1 MAKVTVI
8 KPTINPHTHIS
19 IDAPHKRRV
28 AAYARVST
36 DQDEQFTSYEAQID
50 YYTKYI
56 KANDEWEFVNV
67 YTDEGISGTSTK
79 RRDGF
84 KQMIEDALNGKIDL
98 IVTKSISRFAR
109 NTVDALVNIRKL
121 KEKGVEVFFEKDNIY
136 TLGTG
141 GELLLTIMSSIAQE
155 ESRSI
160 SENVTWGKRKAFQD
174 GKVALPYKC
183 FLGYKKGENGLPEI
197 EPDGACLVRRIYRM
211 FIEGKSQSTIARIL
225 TEENIPTPGGKTK
238 WQYNVIDSILRNEKY
253 KGSALLQKKYTVDF
267 LTKKLKKNNG
277 EVAQYYVE
285 DSHPAIISPDEWEL
299 VQTELELRDGLE
311 TRNRRDN
318 VLSGR
323 VICADCGSIYGPKVW
338 HSNDAYRRIVWQC
351 NNKFNGTKCTTPTLD
366 EETIKNAYLK
376 ALNILLKDRDALI
389 SNLLLVKEKL
399 LDVNL
404 SKPIEQAKNE
414 MLVVSGLCDQHIFN
428 REKKLKNSQ
437 EYMDEYIDLV
447 KRFTAVQDEYG
458 RLIDEQV
465 MRNRKSI
472 KLQAFID
479 EIKNADTLNLEFND
493 KLFNLTIINIKV
505 YKDSHLE
512 FNFKDGSTINIEL

>member
-1 MAKVTVI
+1 M
-8 KPTINPHTHIS
+8 
-19 IDAPHKRRV
+19 PHKRRV

-36 DQDEQFTSYEAQID
+36 DQDEQFTSYETQID

-56 KANDEWEFVNV
+56 KANDEWEFSNV
-67 YTDEGISGTSTK
+67 YTDEGISGASTK

-84 KQMIEDALNGKIDL
+84 KQMIEDALKGKIDL

-121 KEKGVEVFFEKDNIY
+121 KDKGVEVFFEKENIY
-136 TLGTG
+136 TFGTG
-141 GELLLTIMSSIAQE
+141 GVLLLTIMSSIVQE

-197 EPDGACLVRRIYRM
+197 EPEGAKIVRRIYRM
-211 FIEGKSQSTIARIL
+211 FIEGKSQSTIASTL
-225 TEENIPTPGGKTK
+225 TKEGVPTPSGKTK
-238 WQYNVIDSILRNEKY
+238 WQYNVVDSILRNEKY

-285 DSHPAIISPDEWEL
+285 DSHPAIIKPDEWEL
-299 VQTELELRDGLE
+299 VQAELELNNQVRSHG
-311 TRNRRDN
+311 NN
-318 VLSGR
+318 VLCGR

-338 HSNDAYRRIVWQC
+338 HSNDIYRHVVWQC
-351 NNKFNGTKCTTPTLD
+351 NNRFNGNKCTTPTLD

-376 ALNILLKDRDALI
+376 ALNILLNDKELLI

-404 SKPIEQAKNE
+404 SKPMEQAKNE
-414 MLVVSGLCDQHIFN
+414 MLVVSGLCEQHIFN
-428 REKKLKNSQ
+428 KEKKQMKYEAYME
-437 EYMDEYIDLV
+437 EYVDLV
-447 KRFTAVQDEYG
+447 KRFTEAQDKYNKLMAEQ
-458 RLIDEQV
+458 ID
-465 MRNRKSI
+465 RNRQSI
-472 KLQAFID
+472 KLQAFIN
-479 EIKNADTLNLEFND
+479 EIKATDTLNLEFND
-493 KLFNLTIINIKV
+493 KLFNLTIINIKI
-505 YKDSHLE
+505 YKDSHLK
-512 FNFKDGSTINIEL
+512 FNFKDGSIINIDI

>member
-1 MAKVTVI
+1 MERIINQVI
-8 KPTINPHTHIS
+8 FINHNETKLIN
-19 IDAPHKRRV
+19 V
-28 AAYARVST
+28 AAYARVSVEKET
-36 DQDEQFTSYEAQID
+36 MHHSLMAQID
-50 YYTKYI
+50 YYKHLIEDNPKWKLVDIY
-56 KANDEWEFVNV
+56 V
-67 YTDEGISGTSTK
+67 DEGISGTSTK

-84 KQMIEDALNGKIDL
+84 KQMIEDALKGKIDL

-121 KEKGVEVFFEKDNIY
+121 KDKGVEVFFEKENIY
-136 TLGTG
+136 TFGTG

-183 FLGYKKGENGLPEI
+183 FLGYKKGKNGLPEI
-197 EPDGACLVRRIYRM
+197 EPEGAKTVRRIYRM
-211 FIEGKSQSTIARIL
+211 FIEGKSQSTIASAL
-225 TEENIPTPGGKTK
+225 TKEGVPTPSGKTK
-238 WQYNVIDSILRNEKY
+238 WQYNVVDSILRNEKY

-285 DSHPAIISPDEWEL
+285 DSHPAIINPDEWEL
-299 VQTELELRDGLE
+299 VQAELELNNQVRSHG
-311 TRNRRDN
+311 NN
-318 VLSGR
+318 VLCGR

-338 HSNDAYRRIVWQC
+338 HSNDIYKHVVWQC

-376 ALNILLKDRDALI
+376 ALNIILKDKELLI
-389 SNLLLVKEKL
+389 SNLLLVKEKI
-399 LDVNL
+399 LDINL
-404 SKPIEQAKNE
+404 SKPMEQAKNE

-428 REKKLKNSQ
+428 KEKKQMKYEAYME
-437 EYMDEYIDLV
+437 EYVDLV
-447 KRFTAVQDEYG
+447 KRFTEAQDKYNK
-458 RLIDEQV
+458 LMTEQV
-465 MRNRKSI
+465 DRNRQSI
-472 KLQAFID
+472 KLQAFIN
-479 EIKNADTLNLEFND
+479 EIKATDTLNLEFND

-512 FNFKDGSTINIEL
+512 FNFKDGSVINIEL